1 MNSVNCFW
9 KAGYFKPN
17 ETTDEPLTKMQ
28 EHNLIAWLIFQLTIF
43 QKKIVAEKQDMQM
56 TEIKSNLIQVDTVS
70 NA

>member
-1 MNSVNCFW
+1 
-9 KAGYFKPN
+9 
-17 ETTDEPLTKMQ
+17 MQ